1 VSATLQCALTSA
13 HPIRQRS
20 APARRG
26 GPPATFLWTT
36 NTTNSL
42 YVSRLSLGYPIPT
55 CCAQNIHGPEGTAD
69 IAAAQQAAIE
79 RIATIVEK
87 HKIDCDFVRVP
98 GYMFHGLRAGEK
110 GFQLDTLQSIWKA
123 ASDTGKLDM
132 TLVDDAAIPGFP
144 SGRAIRFDRQATF
157 HPTKY
162 VRALAKVITEELG
175 GTIHEKT
182 RMADYEETKSAIR
195 GVTVNMTNGKKI
207 VADQLVMATNVPLQ
221 KVGSISLEH
230 TCSC

>member
-1 VSATLQCALTSA
+1 
-13 HPIRQRS
+13 
-20 APARRG
+20 
-26 GPPATFLWTT
+26 
-36 NTTNSL
+36 L

-98 GYMFHGLRAGEK
+98 GYMFHGLRAEEK

-182 RMADYEETKSAIR
+182 RMADYEETKSATR

-221 KVGSISLEH
+221 KVGNIALDS
-230 TCSC
+230 TDSC